1 MNQKVKVSQA
11 VYDAVVKVLE
21 HTKKE
26 SLLLVHAAMVTGSY
40 DRQWAGDL
48 RILNNVSLWDLAQM
62 LIQGFEVE
70 GSVHAKSDVC
80 R

>member
-21 HTKKE
+21 HTQTE
-26 SLLLVHAAMVTGSY
+26 NFLLVHAAIVTGAH
-40 DRQWAGDL
+40 DKQWAGDL
-48 RILNNVSLWDLAQM
+48 RSLNNVSLWDLAQM
-62 LIQGFEVE
+62 LMQGFEVE
-70 GSVHAKSDVC
+70 GSVHAKSDMC

>member
-1 MNQKVKVSQA
+1 MNQKVKVSPA

-26 SLLLVHAAMVTGSY
+26 SFLLVHAAIVTGSY
-40 DRQWAGDL
+40 DKQWAGDL
-48 RILNNVSLWDLAQM
+48 RSLNNVSLWDLAQM
-62 LIQGFEVE
+62 LIKGFEVE
-70 GSVHAKSDVC
+70 GSVHAKSDVY